1 MYTFVYIYIYIYMYM
16 YLSLYIY
23 VYIYIYIYILL
34 ILAHNQVDGEDC
46 RMLPCLHVFHKACI
60 DHWFNVRSNIF
71 SRRIWMYMCT
81 YVSSAH
87 MYLCVNSAMY
97 MDVYMYIRTHI
108 HPY

>member
-1 MYTFVYIYIYIYMYM
+1 MYTYMHMFIYIHNICTDIFVYTLHICQ
-16 YLSLYIY
+16 SFF
-23 VYIYIYIYILL
+23 LL
-34 ILAHNQVDGEDC
+34 VILANNQVDGEDC

-108 HPY
+108 HQY